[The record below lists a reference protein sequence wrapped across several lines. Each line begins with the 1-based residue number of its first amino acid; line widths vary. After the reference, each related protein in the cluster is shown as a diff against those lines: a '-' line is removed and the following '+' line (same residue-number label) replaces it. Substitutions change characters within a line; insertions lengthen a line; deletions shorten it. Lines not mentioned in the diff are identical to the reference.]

1 MARQAGDREHVYNLG
16 DEFVARCLKDDGS
29 LYGASELWT
38 VDNIG
43 SVLTIF
49 TGDNVDL
56 SDSNFW
62 KKLDAQFR
70 NYAGK
75 ADADAVELAARLMV
89 EVLHLYYAYR
99 YDSSARNT
107 NNRMSW
113 LYDLANY
120 SPHERE
126 MVQKSAFLR
135 YGIGA
140 TGQNSQRIYEGLV
153 ITLQAI
159 MDFKKSGIKNKTYS
173 GEHCC
178 WKFVDLMQAAADS
191 CFDGRKLY
199 AQSAVAHVLF
209 PEFIE
214 DSSSISAKEKIA
226 KDYRPLLAFEA
237 DSNESDALEGGELG
251 LDRSLWL
258 IRQALR
264 RRFPEIDSN
273 VSFYQSPLAEPWG
286 YMGHHDEAL
295 TEMLDVLKLKKQ
307 LVLYGPPGTSKSH
320 RARELAEALIVSGAI
335 ESRSL
340 VEYLSESAD
349 SADSQLPSVN
359 HSSNIRKL
367 QLHPGMVYD
376 DFIGGWQLRGDA
388 TRFMKGFLPR
398 LCDEIFAENVERG
411 NGKLIP
417 FVLIMDELNRVDL
430 SRLMGEAFNLLDGRG
445 GSVRLTAPVVK
456 EENGKQVEKEI
467 ALSLPE
473 NLFIIG
479 TMNEIDQSLE
489 ILDYAMRRRFLWFE
503 CPFDSELLRS
513 MLWNSLEGI
522 DNEMAANLDRPKLRD
537 QFELYID
544 AALSLNDAIESSPV
558 LGREFMIGHTIFA
571 EVAGFLKLHLN
582 GASNG
587 KTFLYSTSGRPGDVV
602 SQVWRLSLEPL
613 LKAYLAMRPE
623 QMDQTLK
630 QLRAAFFKTGS

>member
-1 MARQAGDREHVYNLG
+1 MARQAGDREHVYDLG

-38 VDNIG
+38 VANIG

-126 MVQKSAFLR
+126 IVQKSAFLR
-135 YGIGA
+135 YGVGA

-153 ITLQAI
+153 ITLRAI
-159 MDFKKSGIKNKTYS
+159 LDSKKLGLKTGTDS
-173 GEHCC
+173 GEYLC
-178 WKFVDLMQAAADS
+178 WQFVDLMQSAADS
-191 CFDGRKLY
+191 LFDGKKLY
-199 AQSAVAHVLF
+199 AQSAVTHVLF

-226 KDYRPLLAFEA
+226 KVYGSLLT
-237 DSNESDALEGGELG
+237 SESDLNEGDTLEVELG

-264 RRFPEIDSN
+264 QRYPNIDGD

-340 VEYLSESAD
+340 VEYLSGSAG
-349 SADSQLPSVN
+349 SADSQASTVN
-359 HSSNIRKL
+359 HSSNTRQL

-376 DFIGGWQLRGDA
+376 DFIGGWQLRGNA

-398 LCDEIFAENVERG
+398 LCDEIFVENAKPG
-411 NGKLIP
+411 NGDPIP

-445 GSVRLTAPVVK
+445 GSVRLTAPVV
-456 EENGKQVEKEI
+456 EEKNGREVEKEI
-467 ALSLPE
+467 QLSLPE

-503 CPFDSELLRS
+503 CPFDSGLLRS

-522 DNEMAANLDRPKLRD
+522 DNVMTANLDRPKLQD

-544 AALSLNDAIESSPV
+544 AASSLNDAIAASPA
-558 LGREFMIGHTIFA
+558 LGREFMVGHTIFA

-582 GASNG
+582 GASNS
-587 KTFLYSTSGRPGDVV
+587 KTFLYSASGRPKEVV

-623 QMDQTLK
+623 QMDQTLN
-630 QLRAAFFKTGS
+630 QLRAGFFKTVS